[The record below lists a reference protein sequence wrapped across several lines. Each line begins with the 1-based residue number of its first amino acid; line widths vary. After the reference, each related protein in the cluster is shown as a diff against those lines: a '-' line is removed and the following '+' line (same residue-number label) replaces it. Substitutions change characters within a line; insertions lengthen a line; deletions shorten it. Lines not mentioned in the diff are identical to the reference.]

1 MVRAPFQV
9 LVFLYRRADQHLEY
23 AIFRR
28 ADNDAWQAVAGG
40 GEDDETPRDAAI
52 RELREEAGITATN
65 TLLQLGSVGTIG
77 VEHIR
82 DRDSWNPELRDI
94 PEYAFAIDV
103 ERSAPSLSAEHSEVA
118 WLTFEDAFVRLA
130 WESNR
135 TALRE
140 LHMRLS
146 GI

>member
-9 LVFLYRRADQHLEY
+9 LVLPYRRADHHLEY

-28 ADNDAWQAVAGG
+28 ADNDASQGVAGG
-40 GEDDETPRDAAI
+40 GEDSETPRDAAV
-52 RELREEAGITATN
+52 RELREEAGITTTN
-65 TLLQLGSVGTIG
+65 TLLELGSVGTIG

-82 DRDSWNPELRDI
+82 DRDSWNPELRRI

-103 ERSAPSLSAEHSEVA
+103 ERCELSVSAEHSEVA
-118 WLTFEDAFVRLA
+118 WLTFEQAFVRLA

-140 LHMRLS
+140 LHTRLS
-146 GI
+146 RI